1 MALDAKVIGECTRL
15 AFEGTMPFPQVVQRL
30 IGIGVERYDAD
41 LVRLEKMYY
50 SGEGETHLEPLPL
63 MDAPAIADEF
73 DVKGVTASI
82 RRIQRGEIIYPQ
94 FLHEVMGAGVVSY
107 SVYIV
112 GRKAIYFGR
121 RGEFH
126 VEHFPSGK

>member
-1 MALDAKVIGECTRL
+1 MALDAKVIHESTRL
-15 AFEGTMPFPQVVQRL
+15 AFEGKLPFPQVVQRL

-50 SGEGETHLEPLPL
+50 PAAGETHREPLPL
-63 MDAPAIADEF
+63 EDAAGVADAF
-73 DVKGVTASI
+73 DLEGVTSSV

-94 FLHEVMGAGVVSY
+94 FLREVMSAGVVSY